1 MDERAERILESL
13 KRKYVLIPVAAVAL
27 AAFILSGAYEKIGNT
42 ITNKVVLYLIGG
54 ESEPAK
60 IEVVQGAEASEKSRG
75 ELNHLKVVHPPR
87 ETREPEIGRNE
98 EYKIEKAQVEVA
110 ASNPESDKI
119 MIANADE
126 QKEDIRYKSHV
137 SPDTSMR
144 DSSLPYINPQPKQAP
159 VKPIEQVHA
168 YTATYLRDPF
178 YSLVKVEK
186 EQPSKLLDVSKAKMV
201 GAVWGESGIIAL
213 LEDEKGRSYAL
224 REGDRVVNGR
234 VSKVTPTSV
243 TFVLTIFG
251 MTRQVTLEIAEE
263 GEW

>member
-1 MDERAERILESL
+1 MDERAKRILGSL
-13 KRKYVLIPVAAVAL
+13 KRKYVLIPVAGMAL
-27 AAFILSGAYEKIGNT
+27 AVFILSGVHEKIGNT

-54 ESEPAK
+54 ENEPAK
-60 IEVVQGAEASEKSRG
+60 IEVVQGAEASEESQG
-75 ELNHLKVVHPPR
+75 ELNPGKSIDQPGE
-87 ETREPEIGRNE
+87 ETKPEIDSGE
-98 EYKIEKAQVEVA
+98 EYKMEKDQVEER
-110 ASNPESDKI
+110 ASTPEHDKV
-119 MIANADE
+119 MIAKAGDE
-126 QKEDIRYKSHV
+126 KQDFEHQIEVR
-137 SPDTSMR
+137 PDTPAVA
-144 DSSLPYINPQPKQAP
+144 SSLVDPNPQPEQAP
-159 VKPIEQVHA
+159 ARTLEQVHA

-178 YSLVKVEK
+178 YSLVKAEK
-186 EQPSKLLDVSKAKMV
+186 QQPSKLLDVSKAKMV

-224 REGDRVVNGR
+224 REGDRVLNGR